1 MALRRGE
8 NAPLPTAVVR
18 LEFGRSAGGGGP
30 RTDLCALLLT
40 ADRQARGAADF
51 VHAAAPVHGSA
62 AVRYEGSAVDGG
74 QAVDTLTVDL
84 AAVEPAVGTVLVVA
98 RSDGGTFGE
107 VPGMWVRA
115 LAGGAE
121 AVRHDCA
128 DAAGETAYVLG
139 ECYRRGGGWK
149 FRAVGQGYESG
160 LAGLAAAYGLARDA
174 LPGLPPEAPTTAA
187 DRAVQGAGGQGE
199 GVGGGF
205 GAVAGRVAGSGG
217 AAAGA
222 SRGPAPVT
230 PPPPPPVPTPVPA
243 PAPVR
248 LSKVTLTKQAPAV
261 SLAKQGA
268 TSGALRVALDWEAQ
282 QRRWGQRP
290 VDLDLC
296 ALFELSD
303 GSKGVVQSL
312 GGAFGA
318 LDRPPF
324 ILLDGDDR
332 SGGTGEHLTLNMDR
346 AAYFRRVLFF
356 VTIYRGA
363 RSFAGLNAT
372 VTLRPERGAD
382 VDFTLDECTVESPV
396 CALALLVRE
405 GEELVVRREARYL
418 VPRRGVSPQRTVDY
432 AYGWGLS
439 WTPGRK

>member
-8 NAPLPTAVVR
+8 NAPLPTAAVR
-18 LEFGRSAGGGGP
+18 LEFGRAAAGGP

-51 VHAAAPVHGSA
+51 VHAAAPVHGSG
-62 AVRYEGSAVDGG
+62 AVRYEGTAAGGGESVD
-74 QAVDTLTVDL
+74 ALTVDL
-84 AAVEPAVGTVLVVA
+84 DAVEAAVGTVLVVA
-98 RSDGGTFGE
+98 RSDGGPFGA

-121 AVRHDCA
+121 VVRYACA
-128 DAAGETAYVLG
+128 DAAGETAYVLA

-160 LAGLAAAYGLARDA
+160 IAGLGAAYGLAWGA
-174 LPGLPPEAPTTAA
+174 LPGLSPPAAGPVPVPPAPPAP
-187 DRAVQGAGGQGE
+187 V
-199 GVGGGF
+199 
-205 GAVAGRVAGSGG
+205 
-217 AAAGA
+217 AAAPPRPP
-222 SRGPAPVT
+222 RGPAPT
-230 PPPPPPVPTPVPA
+230 PPPPPPA
-243 PAPVR
+243 APVR

-268 TSGALRVALDWEAQ
+268 TSGALRVSLDWRAP

-332 SGGTGEHLTLNMDR
+332 AGGTGEHLTLNMDR
-346 AAYFRRVLFF
+346 AAYFRRVLLF
-356 VTIYRGA
+356 VTIYQGA
-363 RSFAGLNAT
+363 RSFAGLEAT
-372 VTLRPERGAD
+372 VTLRPERGAE
-382 VDFTLDECTVESPV
+382 VDFTLDECTLESPV

-405 GEELVVRREARYL
+405 GEELTVRREARYL

-432 AYGWGLS
+432 AYGWGLA
-439 WTPGRK
+439 WKPGRK

>member
-1 MALRRGE
+1 
-8 NAPLPTAVVR
+8 
-18 LEFGRSAGGGGP
+18 
-30 RTDLCALLLT
+30 
-40 ADRQARGAADF
+40 
-51 VHAAAPVHGSA
+51 
-62 AVRYEGSAVDGG
+62 
-74 QAVDTLTVDL
+74 
-84 AAVEPAVGTVLVVA
+84 
-98 RSDGGTFGE
+98 
-107 VPGMWVRA
+107 
-115 LAGGAE
+115 
-121 AVRHDCA
+121 
-128 DAAGETAYVLG
+128 
-139 ECYRRGGGWK
+139 
-149 FRAVGQGYESG
+149 
-160 LAGLAAAYGLARDA
+160 
-174 LPGLPPEAPTTAA
+174 
-187 DRAVQGAGGQGE
+187 
-199 GVGGGF
+199 
-205 GAVAGRVAGSGG
+205 
-217 AAAGA
+217 
-222 SRGPAPVT
+222 
-230 PPPPPPVPTPVPA
+230 
-243 PAPVR
+243 
-248 LSKVTLTKQAPAV
+248 VTLTKQAPAV